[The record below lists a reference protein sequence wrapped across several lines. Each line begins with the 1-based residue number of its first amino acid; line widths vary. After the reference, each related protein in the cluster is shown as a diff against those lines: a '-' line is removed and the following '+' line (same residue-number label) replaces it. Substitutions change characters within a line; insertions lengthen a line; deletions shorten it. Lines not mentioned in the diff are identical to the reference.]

1 MSYNKLLKLYISP
14 NKLLNYG
21 IRIKLDGKLR
31 NAFQL
36 LSFAKIQFSDLIKI
50 WPSLN
55 YIQNDVREYLKI
67 QSHYSAYLER
77 QNLDIESFKKDE
89 NLIFPNNFDFTKV
102 GSLSNEVVEKLNK
115 IKPPTLG
122 AASRISGITPPAI
135 IALLRHVKRKNKRL
149 Y

>member
-1 MSYNKLLKLYISP
+1 M
-14 NKLLNYG
+14 
-21 IRIKLDGKLR
+21 IKV
-31 NAFQL
+31 
-36 LSFAKIQFSDLIKI
+36 

-115 IKPPTLG
+115 IRPPTLG